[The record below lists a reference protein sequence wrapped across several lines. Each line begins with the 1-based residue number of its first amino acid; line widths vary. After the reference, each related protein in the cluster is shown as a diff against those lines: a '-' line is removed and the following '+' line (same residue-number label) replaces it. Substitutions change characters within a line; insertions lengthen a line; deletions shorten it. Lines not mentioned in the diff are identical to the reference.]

1 MIENFK
7 IALFGGTFDPIH
19 RGHRTCIEHLARNME
34 FSNVVLIPANQNP
47 LKTDHKPA
55 SKEDRL
61 KMIQMTLKD
70 YEKTVSVDPYE
81 IMKEAPSYSIETLE
95 RYEKKY
101 SPKQLYLVMGLD
113 VFSEFDQWK
122 DFERIVEKT
131 NLLVIGRPLREFPKG
146 VEDFPKALQPRVF
159 SFKEDFHLLDTGCGI
174 GFLKI
179 KTEEISSSLIREKRK
194 KRESLYGLVNPQVE
208 KYICENGLYLD

>member
-1 MIENFK
+1 MVKNFK

-19 RGHRTCIEHLARNME
+19 RGHRTCIEHLATDME

-47 LKTDHKPA
+47 LKTDQKPA

-61 KMIQMTLKD
+61 KMIQMSLKN
-70 YEKTVSVDPYE
+70 YKKTVSVDHFE
-81 IMKEAPSYSIETLE
+81 IIKQGPSYSIETLQ

-122 DFERIVEKT
+122 DFERIMEKT
-131 NLLVIGRPLREFPKG
+131 NLLVIDRSALEFPKK
-146 VEDFPKALQPRVF
+146 VEDFPKALRSRIC
-159 SFKEDFHLLDTGCGI
+159 SFKEDFYWLDTGCGI

-194 KRESLYGLVNPQVE
+194 RRESLCGLVDPEVE
-208 KYICENGLYLD
+208 RYICENELYLD